1 MRCALRFWWGQPG
14 LSLGCPC
21 MLFLISIIYCKFR
34 TVAVACQSAHLLKN
48 SRSLVCVYRDKRLS
62 LFRGSGKTHYK
73 PITYCYYFLSDNQFV
88 ASHRSH
94 ESHRERIVTLAFAI
108 RLQTLG
114 KADKLRALCDAAS
127 VRFVRSVWN
136 QIFAREEPIG
146 HRLLRHH
153 FRAIL

>member
-1 MRCALRFWWGQPG
+1 MM
-14 LSLGCPC
+14 LSVLG
-21 MLFLISIIYCKFR
+21 YRKCKFHFTIYIPILSWIFR
-34 TVAVACQSAHLLKN
+34 VKAALAKQTALFFLTKSCNKSI
-48 SRSLVCVYRDKRLS
+48 KRLWRFCQKA
-62 LFRGSGKTHYK
+62 LIQPTGRIANVLYKAGKTHYK

-94 ESHRERIVTLAFAI
+94 KSHKERIVTLAFAI

-136 QIFAREEPIG
+136 QIFARV
-146 HRLLRHH
+146 
-153 FRAIL
+153 

>member
-1 MRCALRFWWGQPG
+1 MYHNIMNDLRLMADTAYKFTCRWW
-14 LSLGCPC
+14 
-21 MLFLISIIYCKFR
+21 
-34 TVAVACQSAHLLKN
+34 SA
-48 SRSLVCVYRDKRLS
+48 YS
-62 LFRGSGKTHYK
+62 LFRDCSQQKSVHQISLCLTSFSQFPFAGKTHYN

-94 ESHRERIVTLAFAI
+94 KSHKERIVTLAFAI